1 MRKTQLKI
9 TGMTCASCVARVEKA
24 IRETK
29 GVEQANVNL
38 ATEIATFVYDPAQIS
53 IEYIV
58 KSIKD
63 AGYGVEEETVTLPV
77 RGMTSDSNESAAS
90 CQARIE
96 NALRQNE
103 GVASAAVNLATERAT
118 IHYFPSV
125 VTVNDLKKIIES
137 QGYTVPEVPTAE
149 EFVDRER
156 QSRRNGDERSHAEVH
171 PGRHRCGRYH
181 GDHVLR
187 AVHPGHILAD
197 DGAY

>member
-29 GVEQANVNL
+29 GVEQANVIL

-53 IEYIV
+53 IEDIV

-77 RGMTSDSNESAAS
+77 RGMSCAS

-118 IHYFPSV
+118 ITISRLSSPS
-125 VTVNDLKKIIES
+125 T
-137 QGYTVPEVPTAE
+137 T
-149 EFVDRER
+149 
-156 QSRRNGDERSHAEVH
+156 
-171 PGRHRCGRYH
+171 
-181 GDHVLR
+181 
-187 AVHPGHILAD
+187 
-197 DGAY
+197 

>member
-53 IEYIV
+53 IEDIV
-58 KSIKD
+58 HSIKD
-63 AGYGVEEETVTLPV
+63 AGYGVEEETVTLPI
-77 RGMTSDSNESAAS
+77 RGMTCAS

-96 NALRQNE
+96 NALKASE
-103 GVASAAVNLATERAT
+103 GVASAAVNLATEKAT
-118 IHYFPSV
+118 IRYFPSV
-125 VTVNDLKKIIES
+125 VTVNDLKKIIEGE
-137 QGYTVPEVPTAE
+137 GYQVPETPTAD

-156 QSRRNGDERSHAEVH
+156 ESRRRELGDLTRKF
-171 PGRHRCGRYH
+171 
-181 GDHVLR
+181 L
-187 AVHPGHILAD
+187 LA
-197 DGAY
+197 GIASAIIMAIMFFG